1 MKLLYNLT
9 KEQMADVYEEYQDYL
24 YKGDIE
30 AIFENLENADD
41 IKLTDEEIHRH
52 ASAQISA
59 LGQNSALCGA
69 ARNDVN
75 AHR

>member
-41 IKLTDEEIHRH
+41 IKLTDEEM
-52 ASAQISA
+52 
-59 LGQNSALCGA
+59 
-69 ARNDVN
+69 
-75 AHR
+75 